1 MKRRPWPGIVL
12 ALSAGA
18 CGGGA
23 EPGEAPARAG
33 EPWFEEVAHARGL
46 DFTLASGHDGEHH
59 WMPEI
64 MGGGGALFDADQ
76 DGDLDA
82 YLVQGG
88 HLVRAQRRDERHQ
101 LFENTGDGHF
111 RDVSAASGAALDAF
125 GMGAAAGDID
135 GDGDTDL
142 YVTHVGP
149 NALLVNQ
156 GGLKFVERSEG
167 VAHPGWGT
175 STGFFDAERDGDL
188 DLFVANYLDWS
199 FAGELPCLNALSQRD
214 YCSPKNY
221 KTPAMDVFYAN
232 DGAGTFSDESEAS
245 GIAAKR
251 GTGLGVAFG
260 DLDGNGLLDVF
271 VANDGMANHL
281 WRNLGGRQFRE
292 AGLVTGC
299 GVDSSGQEKAGMGV
313 VLCDLDRDLDLDLLV
328 CNLAGE
334 SDSVYLNEKGLFTD
348 RTALAGLGPISKP
361 FTRFGVGAFDF
372 DHDGEL
378 DLFEATGRVQAASE
392 PPTRD
397 VYAEENLVFRG
408 VGPGKF
414 AELAPRGGVASALVF
429 AARGAIFGDV
439 DGDGGVDVL
448 VVNRDAPA
456 QLLRNVAP
464 KQGGWLGL
472 RVLERGGG
480 AALGA
485 TVELQLARGRER
497 HEVASTFSYLS
508 ASDPC
513 VHVGLG
519 AEREVREVLVRWV
532 DGAEERFGPLA
543 GDRVHVLRRGAGR

>member
-1 MKRRPWPGIVL
+1 MRARLGLGLVVL
-12 ALSAGA
+12 TGA
-18 CGGGA
+18 CGGPA
-23 EPGEAPARAG
+23 EPADPLRAG
-33 EPWFEEVAHARGL
+33 APWFEEVARARGL
-46 DFTLASGHDGEHH
+46 DFTYVSGHDGEHY

-64 MGGGGALFDADQ
+64 MGGGGALLDADQ

-88 HLVRAQRRDERHQ
+88 ALERARRRGETHR
-101 LFENTGDGHF
+101 LFENTGGGHF
-111 RDVSAASGAALDAF
+111 RDASAGSGAALEGY
-125 GMGAAAGDID
+125 GMGAAAGDVD

-142 YVTHVGP
+142 HVTHVGP

-156 GGLKFVERSEG
+156 GALRFVERSG
-167 VAHPGWGT
+167 TVAHPGWGT
-175 STGFFDAERDGDL
+175 SSGFFDAERDGDL

-199 FAGELPCLNALSQRD
+199 FEGELPCLNSLSQRD

-221 KTPAMDVFYAN
+221 KTPAKDVFYVN
-232 DGAGTFSDESEAS
+232 DGSGAFTDESEAS
-245 GIAAKR
+245 GIGAKR

-260 DLDGNGLLDVF
+260 DVDANGWLDVF

-281 WRNLGGRQFRE
+281 WLNRGERRFQE
-292 AGLVTGC
+292 SALVAGC

-313 VLCDLDRDLDLDLLV
+313 VLADLDRDLDLDLFV

-334 SDSVYLNEKGLFTD
+334 SDSVYLNDKGLFAD
-348 RTALAGLGPISKP
+348 RTALTGLGPVSKP

-372 DHDGEL
+372 DRDGHL

-392 PPTRD
+392 PLSAD

-408 VGPGKF
+408 TGPGKF
-414 AELAPRGGVASALVF
+414 AEVRPRGGARAALVS
-429 AARGAIFGDV
+429 AARGAIFGDL

-456 QLLRNVAP
+456 QLLRNVAAP
-464 KQGGWLGL
+464 AGAWLGL

-480 AALGA
+480 DALGA
-485 TVELQLARGRER
+485 SVFLTRAGGRER
-497 HEVASTFSYLS
+497 YEVASAYSYLS

-513 VHVGLG
+513 LHVGLG
-519 AEREVREVLVRWV
+519 AEREVPEVLVRWV
-532 DGAEERFGPLA
+532 DGSEERFGPLA
-543 GDRVHVLRRGAGR
+543 AGRVHELRRGTGR

>member
-1 MKRRPWPGIVL
+1 MIRRLWPWVAL
-12 ALSAGA
+12 VLSASA
-18 CGGGA
+18 CGDA
-23 EPGEAPARAG
+23 APTSPARAG
-33 EPWFEEVAHARGL
+33 EPWFEDVAGARGL
-46 DFTLASGHDGEHH
+46 DFTHVSGHDGEHH

-88 HLVRAQRRDERHQ
+88 HLVRERRRGETHQ
-101 LFENTGDGHF
+101 LFENTGGGSF
-111 RDVSAASGAALDAF
+111 RDVSATSGAALDGY
-125 GMGAAAGDID
+125 GMGVAAGDAD

-149 NALLVNQ
+149 NALLLNQ
-156 GGLKFVERSEG
+156 GGLKFVERSQG

-175 STGFFDAERDGDL
+175 SCGFFDADRDGDL

-199 FAGELPCLNALSQRD
+199 FEGELPCLNALSQRD

-221 KTPAMDVFYAN
+221 KTPAKGVFYAN
-232 DGAGTFSDESEAS
+232 DGAGGFTDESEAS
-245 GIAAKR
+245 GIASKR

-260 DLDGNGLLDVF
+260 DLDANGLLDVF

-281 WRNLGGRQFRE
+281 WKNLGARKFQE
-292 AGLVTGC
+292 SALVAGC

-334 SDSVYLNEKGLFTD
+334 SDSVYLNERGLFSD
-348 RTALAGLGPISKP
+348 RTALAGLGPVSKP
-361 FTRFGVGAFDF
+361 FTRFGVGVFDF

-392 PPTRD
+392 PTARD

-408 VGPGKF
+408 AGPGKF
-414 AELAPRGGVASALVF
+414 SELAPRGGVAAALVF
-429 AARGAIFGDV
+429 AARGAIFGDI
-439 DGDGGVDVL
+439 DGDGSVDVL

-456 QLLRNVAP
+456 QLLRNVA
-464 KQGGWLGL
+464 KKRGSWLGL
-472 RVLERGGG
+472 RVLERSGA

-485 TVELQLARGRER
+485 TVELPLARGRER
-497 HEVASTFSYLS
+497 HEVASAFSYLS

-519 AEREVREVLVRWV
+519 AEREAPEVLVRWV

-543 GDRVHVLRRGAGR
+543 ASQVHVLRRGTGR